1 MQRKPDVNH
10 MLIHQVTL
18 NINHRSYLREPE
30 GTELGRKIIS
40 ESIKLIDELGFE
52 QFTFKKLA
60 IAIGTTEA
68 SVYRYFENKHKL
80 LVYLVSWYW
89 AWVNYTINFQTHNLP
104 DARER
109 LNRVI
114 DVITASD
121 LNDPTTTH
129 IDEKILFR
137 IVVAESSKVYHTKDV
152 DAENKEGY
160 FLELK
165 NVCRQVAKIVLEIN
179 PVYPYPHGLV
189 STLLET
195 AHQQMFFAE
204 HLPSLTEVKGGQQS
218 RKEIT
223 KFLKH
228 LAFTAIDHTS

>member
-1 MQRKPDVNH
+1 MLNH
-10 MLIHQVTL
+10 QIVL
-18 NINHRSYLREPE
+18 NLNHRSYLREPE
-30 GTELGRKIIS
+30 ATELGRKIIT
-40 ESIKLIDELGFE
+40 ESIKLIDALGFE

-60 IAIGTTEA
+60 LEIGTTEA

-89 AWVNYTINFQTHNLP
+89 AWVNYTITYQTYNLA
-104 DARER
+104 DARVR

-114 DVITASD
+114 DVITASN
-121 LNDPTTTH
+121 LNDPATTH
-129 IDEKILFR
+129 VDEDTLFR

-165 NVCRQVAKIVLEIN
+165 QLCHKVAEIVLAIN
-179 PVYPYPHGLV
+179 PAYPYPHALV
-189 STLLET
+189 STLLDT

-204 HLPSLTEVKGGQQS
+204 HLPSLTEVKGGPQS
-218 RKEIT
+218 REGIT

-228 LAFTAIDHTS
+228 LAFAAIDQSL

>member
-1 MQRKPDVNH
+1 
-10 MLIHQVTL
+10 MLIHQITL
-18 NINHRSYLREPE
+18 NISHKSYLREPE

-60 IAIGTTEA
+60 LEIGTTEA

-89 AWVNYTINFQTHNLP
+89 AWVNYTINFQTYNLP
-104 DARER
+104 DAREC

-114 DVITASD
+114 EVITASNQ
-121 LNDPTTTH
+121 NDPATTH
-129 IDEKILFR
+129 IDEKVLFR
-137 IVVAESSKVYHTKDV
+137 IVIAESSKVYHTKDV

-165 NVCRQVAKIVLEIN
+165 NLCRQIARIVLDIN
-179 PVYPYPHGLV
+179 PAYPYPHALV

-204 HLPSLTEVKGGQQS
+204 HLPSLTEVKGDQQS
-218 RKEIT
+218 REEIT

-228 LAFTAIDHTS
+228 LAFAAIDQTF